1 MFSLAHLSLHG
12 SHLCSKVVLVAA
24 LGLLEL
30 ASILSLLHWSL
41 GLLLYCL
48 GFGTDLAVVVI
59 CRVPMEA
66 MCRLKKNIEVQQL
79 KAVETLSDLVPRIQ
93 PRSSAE

>member
-30 ASILSLLHWSL
+30 ASVLHWSL
-41 GLLLYCL
+41 GLLLNCL